1 MMLNRCPAES
11 DLLQLVRSAKP
22 SQGDLALIGR
32 HVAGCDQCQEKVGHL
47 RQSIASLASSRG
59 AELEGGSDCLE
70 ADTVAALADGSLPP
84 DERSAAVAHLAVCGH
99 CRVELAAVCS
109 ALHDP
114 AIDGAIRP
122 ARPRIGPVRA
132 QVAGL
137 SLLACAAAAILI
149 VAVRRPNQET
159 TPQLRDDA
167 LPAVAPMA
175 LTPTGRIPALSPFRW
190 SRVSGADL
198 YHVTVFTND
207 GTIAWEAETS
217 DTTIAAPATAG
228 LRPDVDYFWKVDA
241 RTEFD
246 RWSGSRMM
254 EFHLTSGRPR

>member
-1 MMLNRCPAES
+1 M
-11 DLLQLVRSAKP
+11 
-22 SQGDLALIGR
+22 
-32 HVAGCDQCQEKVGHL
+32 GHL

-59 AELEGGSDCLE
+59 VELEGGPDCLE
-70 ADTVAALADGSLPP
+70 AETVAALADGSLPSGR
-84 DERSAAVAHLAVCGH
+84 RSVAVAHLAVCGH
-99 CRVELAAVCS
+99 CRVELAAICS

-114 AIDGAIRP
+114 AVDGAIRHSRPTP
-122 ARPRIGPVRA
+122 ALARA
-132 QVAGL
+132 RVAGL

-167 LPAVAPMA
+167 LPAVAPVA
-175 LTPTGRIPALSPFRW
+175 LAPNGSLPALSPFRW

-254 EFHLTSGRPR
+254 EFQVTSDRPR